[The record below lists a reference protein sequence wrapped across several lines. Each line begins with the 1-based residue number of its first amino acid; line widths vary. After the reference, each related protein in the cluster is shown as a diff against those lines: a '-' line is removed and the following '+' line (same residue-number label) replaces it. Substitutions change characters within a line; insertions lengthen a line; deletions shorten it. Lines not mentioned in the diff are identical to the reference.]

1 MPRFH
6 ILLRTVIFSSV
17 LLAMVSASGLLAA
30 QETDFQFPSNPLNWL
45 NSPPI
50 SKETL
55 TGKAAVLYF
64 FEES

>member
-1 MPRFH
+1 M
-6 ILLRTVIFSSV
+6 FSV
-17 LLAMVSASGLLAA
+17 PVALTG
-30 QETDFQFPSNPLNWL
+30 QEAEFQLPANPLNWL
-45 NSPPI
+45 NTPPI